1 MTLEEFVIRMLIVVA
16 IGFIIGIE
24 RQLTGHN
31 VGLKPTIVIAI
42 GTMAFVSVEVIMG
55 NGDTRMAANIITGIG
70 FLCSGVIFRNGLTVN
85 GLNTSATLWST
96 AGVSVLVG
104 YGYILYGV
112 VAAVMIVIF
121 NLLILL
127 VSKFIKP
134 IKFLTDATNEDIF
147 YIHVVCLK
155 ADVPKVKDIIMRGNS
170 DRIAIDSIQ
179 TSTITEDKYRVKAKI
194 SSNHRRINDITAI
207 TDKIFESNVM
217 SVTWEKS
224 EE

>member
-127 VSKFIKP
+127 VSKYIKP

-155 ADVPKVKDIIMRGNS
+155 ADVPKVKDIIMRGSS